1 MKITIPFE
9 KVNPVDLSTS
19 GDNAAADPVLVRLY
33 DVAMRGGA
41 RPRLAC
47 GIATLEI
54 DGGNAGM
61 VGLPAIQRIVKA
73 GGEVIGKQAFIK
85 TRVPDAPLPEAWPD
99 RTHEVDGVTVTHSL
113 TSWCAA
119 RRIFIE
125 TVGLDTYAACA
136 DGQHYFAGST
146 LAALMSAGRQ
156 LVEGSE
162 LNAARAAQKDKAEPI

>member
-1 MKITIPFE
+1 MKITIPFT
-9 KVNPVDLSTS
+9 KVNPVDLATGGENS
-19 GDNAAADPVLVRLY
+19 AADSLLVRLY

-41 RPRLAC
+41 RPRLA
-47 GIATLEI
+47 GGVATLEI

-61 VGLPAIQRIVKA
+61 VGLPAVLRIVRA
-73 GGEVIGKQAFIK
+73 GGEVLGKQAFIK

-99 RTHEVDGVTVTHSL
+99 RTHDVDGVTVTHSL

-125 TVGLDTYAACA
+125 RVGLDTYAACA

-146 LAALMSAGRQ
+146 LAALMAAGIE

-162 LNAARAAQKDKAEPI
+162 LNAARAA